1 MRDLNLAARHLAI
14 SQLAA
19 RSDSFT
25 KMSTQGPVVTEGPPL
40 ASKSGESDKAAA
52 ACGAGGMRGSAQAE
66 ACATCSKAVYAM
78 ERLEA
83 DKVIY
88 HKVCFKCD
96 VCKKPLSVGSYA
108 ALEGTIYCKT
118 HFKQLFKVK
127 GNYDE
132 GFGRQ
137 QHKAKWNINDEK

>member
-1 MRDLNLAARHLAI
+1 MWFKFGARHDADT
-14 SQLAA
+14 QFAA
-19 RSDSFT
+19 QFVCVT
-25 KMSTQGPVVTEGPPL
+25 NMSIVHGPVATQGAPI
-40 ASKSGESDKAAA
+40 ASKSESEKPS
-52 ACGAGGMRGSAQAE
+52 ACGTGTLRGTAQAE
-66 ACATCSKAVYAM
+66 ACATCSKNVYAM

-83 DKVIY
+83 DKVVY

-108 ALEGTIYCKT
+108 ALEGTIYCKV
-118 HFKQLFKVK
+118 HFKQLFKAK

-137 QHKAKWNINDEK
+137 QHKAKWNNSEEK

>member
-1 MRDLNLAARHLAI
+1 
-14 SQLAA
+14 
-19 RSDSFT
+19 
-25 KMSTQGPVVTEGPPL
+25 MSTQGPVVAEGPPL
-40 ASKSGESDKAAA
+40 ASKSSDKASAA
-52 ACGAGGMRGSAQAE
+52 YGVGGIRGTAQAE

-83 DKVIY
+83 DKVVY

-137 QHKAKWNINDEK
+137 QHKAKWSGNEEK